1 MEGDCDERLSRPL
14 VGEIKARAIII
25 IAPRKLFEC
34 VQTACAC
41 IACES
46 ASVCYKSKSHFD
58 NTTNKSE
65 DNTTLEV
72 GYL

>member
-14 VGEIKARAIII
+14 VGMIKARAIII

-46 ASVCYKSKSHFD
+46 ASVCYKSKSL
-58 NTTNKSE
+58 SLAE
-65 DNTTLEV
+65 DNITLEV